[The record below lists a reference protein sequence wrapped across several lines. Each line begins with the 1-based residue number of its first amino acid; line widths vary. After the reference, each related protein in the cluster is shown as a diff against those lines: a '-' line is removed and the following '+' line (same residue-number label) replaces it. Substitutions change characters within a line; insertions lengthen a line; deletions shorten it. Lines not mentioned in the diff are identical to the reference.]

1 MPSPT
6 PAVVLIDPDSR
17 YAYDDAEALLAGST
31 DQLARL
37 RFTTILVARWEPS
50 SGVTSHRRKEMRT
63 ELTRL
68 RNLYLGM
75 VDELAMAYGVHHAL
89 MTRNYVERTVC
100 IPKCILPPAS
110 PTRHATLF

>member
-37 RFTTILVARWEPS
+37 RFTIILVARWEPF
-50 SGVTSHRRKEMRT
+50 SGGPSQRAKRCV
-63 ELTRL
+63 
-68 RNLYLGM
+68 RN
-75 VDELAMAYGVHHAL
+75 
-89 MTRNYVERTVC
+89 
-100 IPKCILPPAS
+100 
-110 PTRHATLF
+110 

>member
-1 MPSPT
+1 MSSPT
-6 PAVVLIDPDSR
+6 TAVVLIDPDSR

-37 RFTTILVARWEPS
+37 RFTIILVARWEPS
-50 SGVTSHRRKEMRT
+50 SGVTSKRRKEMRT

-68 RNLYLGM
+68 RGLYLGM
-75 VDELAMAYGVHHAL
+75 VDELVMAYGVQQAL

-100 IPKCILPPAS
+100 VPKGMLPPAS
-110 PTRHATLF
+110 PARHTTLF